1 MTTRLTVESSTAE
14 LKENIC
20 NKKTLRFL
28 SEGFNFFKVMLY
40 AISLNRSKPSLGL
53 IHNVFKT
60 ILSVLFKFIFKLI
73 VLIISIF

>member
-1 MTTRLTVESSTAE
+1 
-14 LKENIC
+14 
-20 NKKTLRFL
+20 
-28 SEGFNFFKVMLY
+28 MLY

-53 IHNVFKT
+53 IHNVFTT